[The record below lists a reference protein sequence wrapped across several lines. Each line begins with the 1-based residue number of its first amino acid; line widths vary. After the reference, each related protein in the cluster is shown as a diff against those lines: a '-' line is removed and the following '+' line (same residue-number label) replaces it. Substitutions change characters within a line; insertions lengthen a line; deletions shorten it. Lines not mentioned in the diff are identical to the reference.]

1 MHMHAEPSD
10 IAGRN
15 KDVSVD
21 ALQGFLRAELAAVE
35 TYELALKSIN
45 HVGVRHALQEI
56 LTSHAQR
63 SDKIRSRVA
72 SLGTEPAGSSGA
84 WGALVKTLQAGADL
98 LGDRLAIAALEQG
111 EEHGLGLYT
120 RAFDDVDWGTQK
132 FVETELL
139 PEQRRTQELCR
150 TLETY
155 TKAPS

>member
-1 MHMHAEPSD
+1 MHAEQSD

-35 TYELALKSIN
+35 TYELALTKIM
-45 HVGVRHALQEI
+45 HVGVRHSLQEI
-56 LTSHAQR
+56 LTSHERRAEM
-63 SDKIRSRVA
+63 IRSRVA
-72 SLGTEPAGSSGA
+72 SLGTEPAQSSGA
-84 WGALVKTLQAGADL
+84 WGALAKTMQAGADL

-111 EEHGLGLYT
+111 EEHGLSLYM
-120 RAFDDVDWGTQK
+120 RSFDDVDWGTQK
-132 FVETELL
+132 FVESELL

-150 TLETY
+150 ALETY